1 MKVSLVTGGAG
12 FVGSNLCEKLLER
25 NHRVICL
32 DNLSTG
38 LKKSVESCFGNRNFS
53 FVEADVRSELALEE
67 VFRRVKINYI
77 FHYAAVVGVR
87 RTLEHPIEVLGDI
100 EGTRAVL
107 NLARK
112 YDVEKVIYA
121 SSSEV
126 YGHPVE
132 IPEREDGHVNAKL
145 PYAVTKLMSEKYMEA
160 YHQIYGVRTTS
171 LRFFNIYGPRQ
182 DASAYGFV
190 VGIFIRQAL
199 GKKKLTI
206 YGDGTQTRDFTYIED
221 NIAATLAALASKK
234 ADGEIVNIGTG
245 KPTTIYDLASTIID
259 LTGNGKTLSIKYLPQ
274 RRNEIRHRFPDIT
287 KMKKI
292 LRYTPSFSLNEG
304 LRKTI
309 EWYRNK
315 GKV

>member
-12 FVGSNLCEKLLER
+12 FVGSNLCERLLEK

-38 LKKSVESCFGNRNFS
+38 SKKSVESCFGNRNFS
-53 FVEADVRSELALEE
+53 FVEADVRNELALEE

-87 RTLEHPIEVLGDI
+87 RTLEHPLKVLADI

-160 YHQIYGVRTTS
+160 YHQVYGMRTTS

-199 GKKKLTI
+199 GKKKLTV

-234 ADGEIVNIGTG
+234 ADGEIINIGTG

-259 LTGNGKTLSIKYLPQ
+259 LTGKGKTLQIKYLPQ
-274 RRNEIRHRFPDIT
+274 RKNEIRHRFPDIT

-292 LRYTPSFSLNEG
+292 LGYIPTYSLNEG

-309 EWYRNK
+309 EWYREK